1 MTWQSGLSDHQKYYF
16 SQVLSVGKVD
26 YGGESPQTRRQ
37 GPDRA
42 SLGQVEVEREYK
54 AMEEAAHTDV
64 SPEGQIRWWIGP
76 KVTVGEPLGPTSG
89 RVSEAEQKCTNM
101 KKISN
106 HKQL

>member
-1 MTWQSGLSDHQKYYF
+1 MDYLTTKNTIFHRS
-16 SQVLSVGKVD
+16 SQLGKLIMVGKV
-26 YGGESPQTRRQ
+26 PRQ
-37 GPDRA
+37 GGRVQIELVWDRWRLNA
-42 SLGQVEVEREYK
+42 SIKPWKKQRTL
-54 AMEEAAHTDV
+54 MSH
-64 SPEGQIRWWIGP
+64 GP